1 MKDLDEANELETLK
15 KLVYSLNDEK
25 SQLVSNQNQLQRVNQ
40 ETQGKLRVQTD
51 MTDQLQRDVNE
62 LVRIREHDQVDIQ
75 ALEEQ
80 LLEQSLLIES
90 M

>member
-15 KLVYSLNDEK
+15 KLIYSLNDEK
-25 SQLVSNQNQLQRVNQ
+25 SQLVSNQNQLQRVYQ